1 MAIDLNSKW
10 WADHP
15 EGTQLQTYGTDYG
28 FDEIPLEVTL
38 EWHSGGWKKIV
49 GVRIGS
55 EITNPL
61 RRGFKEGIS
70 QPLNDFENPEAMQSQ
85 EISLDLIAKASKV
98 VLEIQQDLE
107 QTRAAVAMLRK
118 MKKSESVAELQSR
131 NLKGKLNR
139 KHSAKHSDPQ
149 LERENLF
156 RVTYG
161 LKNLL
166 KAEGIQDYAKM
177 TADLLGI
184 GVSTVHKYCKE
195 AEKILKPSKATKK
208 PRKEN

>member
-38 EWHSGGWKKIV
+38 EWHSGGWNKIV

-55 EITNPL
+55 EITNPM

-70 QPLNDFENPEAMQSQ
+70 QPLKDFENSAEMHSQ

-107 QTRAAVAMLRK
+107 QTRAAVAMLRG
-118 MKKSESVAELQSR
+118 EAIYEAVAEWQKR
-131 NLKGKLNR
+131 NLKSKLAR

-149 LERENLF
+149 LERENRF

-166 KAEGIQDYAKM
+166 KDHGIEAYAEM

-184 GVSTVHKYCKE
+184 AIPTVHKYCKE